1 MTFSKPN
8 FPAHRSSGPRFSR
21 TRNDRPDSQ
30 HYSDRS
36 DRGSNSNSY
45 GNYSAPKKTQST
57 IVPVISAREFLKQEF
72 QQKPRNKT
80 VSRFQDRSEYRHGGS
95 YTLKKAWH
103 GGGQGG
109 RGGFGRNAGGR
120 GGNRRRN
127 GRGEDIDTSRFI
139 KKASGMKQVVITLTH
154 GSFAEFGLS
163 AQVEKN
169 LTDKG
174 ILVPSPIQDQAI
186 PHVRA
191 GRDLIGLANTGTGK
205 TAAFLLPLIEKISAD
220 PLNQSALII
229 APTRELALQI
239 EQEFHNFARGMK
251 LYSAICVGGMPA
263 YSQIQTLRRNPHVVI
278 GTPGRIQDLADRGF
292 LNYKIYNNVVL
303 DEVDQMLDMGFVDPI
318 TTILNALPTPRQSLF
333 FSATMPDRIRVLTE
347 RFLTDPVT
355 VEIQS
360 GKTTDNVDQ
369 DVVRVNHPQEKFPT
383 LLSLLKQPEM
393 LKVLIFSETKRDVE
407 KLKDNLRLEG
417 INVNSIHG
425 DKTQRERQRAL
436 NFFKDGTIQVLV
448 ATDVAARGIDVKD
461 VTHVIN
467 YTVPQT
473 HDDYVHRIGRT
484 GRGNKKGIALT
495 FVS

>member
-1 MTFSKPN
+1 
-8 FPAHRSSGPRFSR
+8 
-21 TRNDRPDSQ
+21 
-30 HYSDRS
+30 
-36 DRGSNSNSY
+36 
-45 GNYSAPKKTQST
+45 
-57 IVPVISAREFLKQEF
+57 
-72 QQKPRNKT
+72 
-80 VSRFQDRSEYRHGGS
+80 VSRFQDRHEYRHGGS

-103 GGGQGG
+103 AGDRGNFGGGYGRNGSQGG
-109 RGGFGRNAGGR
+109 FRGRGR
-120 GGNRRRN
+120 GGNKRR
-127 GRGEDIDTSRFI
+127 GRGEDIDISRFI
-139 KKASGMKQVVITLTH
+139 KKASGIKQVPIVLTH
-154 GSFAEFGLS
+154 QTFAEFGLS
-163 AQVEKN
+163 NQVEKN
-169 LTDKG
+169 LADKG
-174 ILVPSPIQDQAI
+174 ILIPSPIQDQAI
-186 PHVRA
+186 PHIRA

-220 PLNQSALII
+220 PLNQSALIV

-239 EQEFHNFARGMK
+239 EQEFHLFARGMK

-292 LNYKIYNNVVL
+292 INYKIYNNVVL
-303 DEVDQMLDMGFVDPI
+303 DEVDQMLDMGFVEPI
-318 TTILNALPTPRQSLF
+318 TAILNALPTPRQSLF

-347 RFLTDPVT
+347 RFLNDPLT

-369 DVVRVNHPQEKFPT
+369 DIVRYTHSREKFPT
-383 LLSLLKQPEM
+383 LVSILKQPEM

-407 KLKDNLRLEG
+407 ALKDNLRLEG
-417 INVNSIHG
+417 FKVNSIHG

-436 NFFKDGTIQVLV
+436 NFFKDGTIQILV

-467 YTVPQT
+467 YTTPQT

-484 GRGNKKGIALT
+484 GRGNSKGIALT
-495 FVS
+495 FVEDRNY

>member
-1 MTFSKPN
+1 MQFSKSN
-8 FPAHRSSGPRFSR
+8 YPARRSA
-21 TRNDRPDSQ
+21 
-30 HYSDRS
+30 DRS
-36 DRGSNSNSY
+36 NSS
-45 GNYSAPKKTQST
+45 YSAPKKTLST
-57 IVPVISAREFLKQEF
+57 IVPVMSARDFLKQEF
-72 QQKPRNKT
+72 QSAKPRNKT
-80 VSRFQDRSEYRHGGS
+80 VSRFQDRHEYRHGGS

-103 GGGQGG
+103 AGDRGNFGGGYGRNGSQGG
-109 RGGFGRNAGGR
+109 FRGRGR
-120 GGNRRRN
+120 GGNKRR
-127 GRGEDIDTSRFI
+127 GRGEDIDISRFI
-139 KKASGMKQVVITLTH
+139 KKASGIKQVPIVLTH
-154 GSFAEFGLS
+154 QTFAEFGLS
-163 AQVEKN
+163 NQVEKN
-169 LTDKG
+169 LADKG
-174 ILVPSPIQDQAI
+174 ILIPSPIQDQAI
-186 PHVRA
+186 PHIRA

-220 PLNQSALII
+220 PLNQSALIV

-239 EQEFHNFARGMK
+239 EQEFHLFARGMK

-292 LNYKIYNNVVL
+292 INYKIYNNVVL
-303 DEVDQMLDMGFVDPI
+303 DEVDQMLDMGFVEPI
-318 TTILNALPTPRQSLF
+318 TAILNALPTPRQSLF

-347 RFLTDPVT
+347 RFLNDPLT

-369 DVVRVNHPQEKFPT
+369 DIVRYTHSREKFPT
-383 LLSLLKQPEM
+383 LVSILKQPEM

-407 KLKDNLRLEG
+407 ALKDNLRLEG
-417 INVNSIHG
+417 FKVNSIHG

-436 NFFKDGTIQVLV
+436 NFFKDGTIQILV

-467 YTVPQT
+467 YTTPQT

-484 GRGNKKGIALT
+484 GRGNSKGIALT
-495 FVS
+495 FVEDRNY